1 MHFNTQ
7 GRARVLALR
16 LSAAIATVL
25 AASAVQAQTLN
36 PVITSGDLLVSSTTY
51 VDPGFAAGTALP
63 YSTTFSGS
71 TANATVGS
79 AFCSTANC
87 SSGVWT
93 NGLKTTAGG
102 AGDGNF
108 GLSSQVIL
116 SAVNASN
123 GTVDASLNVTSA
135 AQAAGLNVATSFAS
149 KSELALNFS
158 PDGKSVTFMAY
169 NTSGNGLL
177 DISNANSYA
186 GSETGN
192 TDTQSPVQRG
202 IIQFNLANN
211 NIQQTLTGAYTG
223 NNGRA
228 AVLAQNGQYYT
239 AGNAGNGNGDVS
251 VVNGNGIQQVTPGTN
266 NTSVSPIGAYN
277 ITQNGYTADK
287 TSKDS
292 NYRGLTIFN
301 NTLYATKGSGSN
313 GINTIYQVGATGAL
327 GAGAITTGAATP
339 VSVLPGMS
347 TVLAKATPTASA
359 PVGHPFG
366 LFFAN
371 STTLYV
377 ADEGSGAATDFTTQ
391 PYEAGGIQKYSLV
404 NGSWVLDYTL
414 KGTLIGTAYTVN
426 GSGAV
431 CGGLSSCSLTTQT
444 DGLRNIAG
452 QVNSNGTVTLYA
464 VTSTAGSLLGDAG
477 ADPNKLV
484 AITDSLAA
492 TTSSQVAGED
502 FSTVQT
508 AALGQ
513 VLRGVAVAPVPIPGA
528 VWLFGSGLLGL
539 VGVSRRRKANA

>member
-1 MHFNTQ
+1 MRESLNT
-7 GRARVLALR
+7 
-16 LSAAIATVL
+16 
-25 AASAVQAQTLN
+25 AVS
-36 PVITSGDLLVSSTTY
+36 SGDLLVSSTTY
-51 VDPGFAAGTALP
+51 FDPGFAAGTALP
-63 YSTTFSGS
+63 YSTTFTGS

-79 AFCSTANC
+79 AFCTTANC

-93 NGLKTTAGG
+93 NGLATTSGG

-108 GLSSQVIL
+108 GLSSQIYL
-116 SAVNASN
+116 SAVNSST
-123 GTVDASLNVTSA
+123 GTVDSQVNVTA
-135 AQAAGLNVATSFAS
+135 VAQAAGLNVATSFAS

-177 DISNANSYA
+177 DVSNSNSFV
-186 GSETGN
+186 GSEPGN
-192 TDTQSPVQRG
+192 TDTQTATQRG
-202 IIQFNLANN
+202 IIQFNLATNGM
-211 NIQQTLTGAYTG
+211 QQTLTGAYSG

-228 AVLAQNGQYYT
+228 AVLANNGLYYT
-239 AGNAGNGNGDVS
+239 AGNAGNGSGSTAVT
-251 VVNGNGIQQVTPGTN
+251 NGNGIQQVTPGTN
-266 NTSVSPIGAYN
+266 DNSVNAVGAYS
-277 ITQNGYTADK
+277 ITQQGDTADK
-287 TSKDS
+287 TAKDS

-313 GINTIYQVGATGAL
+313 GINTIYQIGATGAL
-327 GAGAITTGAATP
+327 GSGSLASGAATP
-339 VSVLPGMS
+339 VSILPGMS
-347 TVLAKATPTASA
+347 TVLAKATPTAA
-359 PVGHPFG
+359 NPVGHPFG

-391 PYEAGGIQKYSLV
+391 TYEAGGIQKYSLV

-414 KGTLIGTAYTVN
+414 KGSLIGASYTVG

-431 CGGLSSCSLTTQT
+431 CGGLAACSLTTTT

-484 AITDSLAA
+484 AITDSLSA
-492 TTSSQVAGED
+492 TTAAQVSGED
-502 FSTVQT
+502 YSTVQT

-528 VWLFGSGLLGL
+528 AWLLGSGLLGL
-539 VGVSRRRKANA
+539 VGVSRRRKAIV